1 MTTESSTSSTTGAVK
16 GIYYALAAFMLWG
29 FLPLYWKTLQSF
41 SAGIILANRIIW
53 SAIFVFFLLKKRK
66 QMETVKSVIRDK
78 KQLFRV
84 FLSAVVISGNW
95 FVYIW
100 AVNANHVIEASM
112 GYYINPL
119 IVILMGMLILK
130 EKLNLMEGAAIILA
144 FAGVLFITWQ
154 YGQVPWI
161 SLFLATSFS
170 LYGLCKKM
178 VQVDSLV
185 ALGLETLILTPI
197 ALIYLA
203 VNFKTFMAT
212 LQTVSWVT
220 VALLILSGVLT
231 ALPLL
236 WFAQAA
242 KLVTMSILG
251 FSQYLSPSI
260 SLLLGIFLFKEPFST
275 THAISFA
282 LIWTGLLIFSLAQ
295 TRKMHQLK
303 KQPPAQSV

>member
-1 MTTESSTSSTTGAVK
+1 MSTESSTSSTTSAVR

-41 SAGIILANRIIW
+41 SAGVILANRIIW
-53 SAIFVFFLLKKRK
+53 SAIFVFFLLKKRN

-130 EKLNLMEGAAIILA
+130 EKLNPMEGAAIILA

-185 ALGLETLILTPI
+185 ALGLETLILAPV

-203 VNFKTFMAT
+203 VNLNTFMAT

-220 VALLILSGVLT
+220 VVLLILSGVLT

-242 KLVTMSILG
+242 KLITMSVLG

-260 SLLLGIFLFKEPFST
+260 SLLLGIFLFREPFST

-282 LIWTGLLIFSLAQ
+282 LIWSGLLIFSLAQ
-295 TRKMHQLK
+295 TRKRR
-303 KQPPAQSV
+303 QPK

>member
-1 MTTESSTSSTTGAVK
+1 MAKDHSTTSPTGNVR

-53 SAIFVFFLLKKRK
+53 SALFVFCLLKKRN
-66 QMETVKSVIRDK
+66 QMSMVKAVVRDK
-78 KQLFRV
+78 QKLFLV
-84 FLSAVVISGNW
+84 FLSAVIISGNW

-130 EKLNLMEGAAIILA
+130 EKLNRMEGAAIILA
-144 FAGVLFITWQ
+144 FAGVFFITWQ

-161 SLFLATSFS
+161 SLFLATSFA

-185 ALGLETLILTPI
+185 ALGLETVILTPLAI
-197 ALIYLA
+197 VYLVA
-203 VNFKTFMAT
+203 NRSTLMHT
-212 LQTVSWVT
+212 LQSVSWVT
-220 VALLILSGVLT
+220 VALLVLSGVLT

-260 SLLLGIFLFKEPFST
+260 SLLLGIFLFREPFTST
-275 THAISFA
+275 HVISFA
-282 LIWTGLLIFSLAQ
+282 LIWSGLLIFSLAQ
-295 TRKMHQLK
+295 THKIHHPK
-303 KQPPAQSV
+303 KHPPKEAV